1 LNDYSFVSDT
11 QMDNRH
17 LVTRGL
23 GGLPSK
29 NHHDD
34 LPSTPPQFFAAEV
47 FSNKKLLFACANRG

>member
-1 LNDYSFVSDT
+1 
-11 QMDNRH
+11 MDNRH

-34 LPSTPPQFFAAEV
+34 LLSTPPQFFAAEV
-47 FSNKKLLFACANRG
+47 FSNKKLLFACANQG